1 MKLRVSII
9 HFVSFLALT
18 WGYLPSRPFYN
29 NNNVFKASSCTSL
42 RMARRD
48 SDSQENTRE
57 NTGRRRFMVE
67 AAKAVSTVVGVGGLV
82 LASPESSFAATN
94 TQKMTQQPQVPRN
107 KRVGGL
113 VTKIRNIGNVM
124 VRL

>member
-1 MKLRVSII
+1 
-9 HFVSFLALT
+9 
-18 WGYLPSRPFYN
+18 
-29 NNNVFKASSCTSL
+29 
-42 RMARRD
+42 
-48 SDSQENTRE
+48 
-57 NTGRRRFMVE
+57 MVE